1 MIYSS
6 TAELTV
12 RCQLSAAVPGRQTF
26 QCQSSNRIE
35 TVMCSFDGGPAEV
48 CQLPLVLGVER
59 FGVEE
64 HSVVLT
70 VTDEFGQSVNV
81 DLTFQLTGRKF
92 PKSQALCDTK

>member
-1 MIYSS
+1 
-6 TAELTV
+6 
-12 RCQLSAAVPGRQTF
+12 
-26 QCQSSNRIE
+26 
-35 TVMCSFDGGPAEV
+35 MCSFDGGPAEV

-81 DLTFQLTGRKF
+81 DLTFQLIGRKF
-92 PKSQALCDTK
+92 